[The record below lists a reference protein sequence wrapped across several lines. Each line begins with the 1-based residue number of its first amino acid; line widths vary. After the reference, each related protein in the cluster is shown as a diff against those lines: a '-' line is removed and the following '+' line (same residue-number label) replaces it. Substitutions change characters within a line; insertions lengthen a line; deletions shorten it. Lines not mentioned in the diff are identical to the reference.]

1 MRHFLAM
8 ADLAPAEIERIF
20 SIAEDLKAKFQDGLR
35 EPLLPG
41 RVMALLFEKK
51 SLRTRVSFE
60 VAMAHLG
67 GSAIFLG
74 EEAGFGSRES
84 LADFARV
91 LSEYVDV
98 IVVRA
103 KRHETIQDLAAYAT
117 CTVINGLTNY
127 AHPCQ
132 AMADLFT
139 LRELF
144 GDLKGRTLA
153 WIGDGNN
160 VARSLAVGCGRIGM
174 RFAMAT
180 PEAYRFDA
188 GFLEY
193 LAREVPDLDV
203 AVTADPVE
211 AVSGAIAVY
220 TDVWASMGQESQM
233 QNRRRDFANYQV
245 NARLMSQ
252 LQKGAVFMHCLPA
265 RRGEEVTDE
274 VIDGPQSVVVRQ
286 AANRLHVQKG
296 ILAWLLGAKGDKGE
310 GREERGDAL

>member
-1 MRHFLAM
+1 MRHFLAL
-8 ADLAPAEIERIF
+8 ADLAPAEIERVF
-20 SIAEDLKAKFQDGLR
+20 SIAEDLKAKFQEGLR

-41 RVMALLFEKK
+41 RVMAMLFEKK

-74 EEAGFGSRES
+74 DEAGFGSRES

-103 KRHETIQDLAAYAT
+103 KRHDTLREIADYAS
-117 CTVINGLTNY
+117 CTVINGLTDF

-144 GDLKGRTLA
+144 GDLEGRTLT
-153 WIGDGNN
+153 WVGDGNN
-160 VARSLAVGCGRIGM
+160 VARSLAVGCGKVGM
-174 RFAMAT
+174 RFVMAT
-180 PEAYRFDA
+180 PQAYQFEPAFR
-188 GFLEY
+188 EI
-193 LAREVPDLDV
+193 LASQVPNLDLV
-203 AVTADPVE
+203 VTTDPVE
-211 AVSGAIAVY
+211 AVRGAIAVY
-220 TDVWASMGQESQM
+220 TDVWASMGQEAEIEK
-233 QNRRRDFANYQV
+233 RRNDFAGYQV
-245 NARLMSQ
+245 NAKLMSH

-265 RRGEEVTDE
+265 HRGHEVTDE
-274 VIDGPQSVVVRQ
+274 VIDGPQSVVVQQ

-296 ILAWLLGAKGDKGE
+296 ILAWLLGAKG
-310 GREERGDAL
+310 